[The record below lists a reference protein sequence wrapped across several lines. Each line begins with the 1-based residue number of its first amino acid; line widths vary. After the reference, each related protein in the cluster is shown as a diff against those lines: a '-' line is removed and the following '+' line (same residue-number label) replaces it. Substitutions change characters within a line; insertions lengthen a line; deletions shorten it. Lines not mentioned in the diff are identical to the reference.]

1 MNIGGA
7 NVQQWTSFGWYND
20 DDDESSNLYT
30 IDIRYY
36 FKFFSL
42 EVNHRFSSTCLQ
54 LSRNIL
60 LLECVNN
67 TMLNLCRQNCK
78 RDYNYVHTKYAL
90 KSTQINMFARSHYNA
105 TIRNFIYSLLLALSR
120 WAGSYVT
127 VVD

>member
-1 MNIGGA
+1 M
-7 NVQQWTSFGWYND
+7 F
-20 DDDESSNLYT
+20 SSERLSV
-30 IDIRYY
+30 DITMMMMSLLICIPLT
-36 FKFFSL
+36 FDIILIFFSF

-105 TIRNFIYSLLLALSR
+105 TIHNFIYSLLLALSR
-120 WAGSYVT
+120 
-127 VVD
+127 